1 MCNFQALALAILL
14 SGAAAG
20 LAEAQTMNLLL
31 NPGFDFHSFANSR
44 NASPQVYSAGYV
56 AGWNSDAYGDITVS
70 TAPHVPAVRPVV
82 FVRNLVAI
90 KPGKRLYQFILL
102 PEVGLRHGDQ
112 VSLSV
117 HGQQQAPDS
126 LIATIRVLKVDS
138 QTGTWK
144 PSDYGCGD
152 TREFPRHGRGELVTA
167 TARSAPSGPASAFQL
182 KVEGCDIPGHV
193 VQENVSGD
201 DQINTVGLEVELRN
215 VGPEEVWV
223 YAPCLV
229 KGPVA
234 HSDRPELRRLPTY
247 YTGIPRTIRKL
258 WRGEPLHIL
267 VMGSSIDRGSAN
279 PPLYPYDEDPTSPTF
294 KQPRGDR
301 DFDGEVVGRPDL
313 TDTFGW
319 WQHYFAWAGRLRVEL
334 LRKFDLTPDKICL
347 NYMARDS
354 SSISEAMTGLAEYCS
369 LSVSCA
375 PEANGQKAGKTW
387 QELYPGLFQ
396 RPQGPGPDLILFGS
410 GANIKTDEPDEGA
423 VYEAAIRWVQQHY
436 PDCEF
441 LFCMW
446 QRQRRYTANTGH
458 LMELALNYQIPF
470 LDLGDRLDQ
479 LAAYANN
486 YALCTDGGHPQAA
499 AHYIWFRT
507 VEQAFEVADPLAA
520 GQPQLLLP
528 RRLYPTSYHWEG
540 EVRTYEAGSPRL
552 HGNLLVLDDSQVT
565 TWATVVEEDKPET
578 LVDGQKGRLT
588 RNSPQ
593 RDLRSCSFTAGR
605 FALGDRHILE
615 LTGAHSRLNAADC
628 RVCPGRQSIPVDS
641 RQWDLGGRQ
650 VTDFPSAWG
659 APYGSKQVLL
669 AAGPALQVDAV
680 GTDVAVAWAEAPD
693 GGVFRVL
700 VDGEERLRVTA
711 NVPYV
716 EASGQQHYLENRRA
730 VRGLPYGVHRV
741 RLEPLAG
748 QVAILGLFAYDT
760 RPSDEATRELTGLAA
775 PGDVVQFTPP
785 FRARPLVFCTGGLAC
800 EPDDVTPG
808 QVTFGG
814 VGRGQYRVI
823 GE

>member
-1 MCNFQALALAILL
+1 MRMLPVMATAVGLGLALV
-14 SGAAAG
+14 G
-20 LAEAQTMNLLL
+20 LADAQTQNLLL

-44 NASPQVYSAGYV
+44 NASAQVYTAGYV
-56 AGWNSDAYGDITVS
+56 AGWNTDAYGDITVT
-70 TAPHVPAVRPVV
+70 TAPHVPAIRPAV

-90 KPGKRLYQFILL
+90 KPGKRLYQFMLL
-102 PEVGLRHGDQ
+102 PEVGLRHGDRA
-112 VSLSV
+112 SLSV
-117 HGQQQAPDS
+117 YGQQGAPDR
-126 LIATIRVLKVDS
+126 LRATIRVLKVDS
-138 QTGTWK
+138 QSGTWK
-144 PSDYGCGD
+144 PSDFGCSD
-152 TREFPRHGRGELVTA
+152 RREFPKHGRGELVTA
-167 TARSAPSGPASAFQL
+167 AEQSATSGPEGAFLL
-182 KVEGCDIPGHV
+182 KVEGCEIPGRV
-193 VQENVSGD
+193 VQESVSGD
-201 DQINTVGLEVELRN
+201 DQINAIGLEVELRN
-215 VGPEEVWV
+215 VGQRDVWV

-229 KGPVA
+229 RGPVA
-234 HSDRPELRRLPTY
+234 LSGLPELRRLPTY
-247 YTGIPRTIRKL
+247 YAGIPRTIRKL
-258 WRGEPLHIL
+258 WRGEPIHIL

-294 KQPRGDR
+294 KQPLGDH
-301 DFDGEVVGRPDL
+301 DFDGRVVGRPDL

-347 NYMARDS
+347 NYMARDG

-369 LSVSCA
+369 LSVPCA

-423 VYEAAIRWVQQHY
+423 VYEAAIRWVQQRY

-446 QRQRRYTANTGH
+446 QRQRSYTANTGH
-458 LMELALNYQIPF
+458 LMELALNYRIPF
-470 LDLGDRLDQ
+470 LDLGDRMDQ
-479 LAAYANN
+479 LSAYANN

-499 AHYIWFRT
+499 AHHVWFRT
-507 VEQAFEVADPLAA
+507 VEQAFEVADPIAM
-520 GQPQLLLP
+520 GEPQLHLP

-540 EVRTYEAGSPRL
+540 EVRTYSAGSPRL
-552 HGNLLVLDDSQVT
+552 HGNMLVLDDSQVT
-565 TWATVVEEDKPET
+565 TWAAVTEADAPET
-578 LVDGQKGRLT
+578 LVDGQKVRLT

-605 FALGDRHILE
+605 FSLGDRHILE
-615 LTGAHSRLNAADC
+615 LTGAHSRLIAADC
-628 RVCPGRQSIPVDS
+628 RVCPGRQFIPVDS

-650 VTDFPSAWG
+650 PTDFASAWG
-659 APYGSKQVLL
+659 APYGTKQVLL
-669 AAGPALQVDAV
+669 ATGPALQVDVV
-680 GTDVAVAWAEAPD
+680 GTDLAVAWVDAPD
-693 GGVFRVL
+693 GGSFRLL
-700 VDGEERLRVTA
+700 VDGQERLQVTA
-711 NVPYV
+711 NVPYQD
-716 EASGQQHYLENRRA
+716 ASGQRHYLENRRA

-741 RLEPLAG
+741 RIEPLTGA
-748 QVAILGLFAYDT
+748 VAILGLFAYDS

-785 FRARPLVFCTGGLAC
+785 FRARPLIICTGGL
-800 EPDDVTPG
+800 ELERDGVTPG
-808 QVTFGG
+808 QVIFGG
-814 VGRGQYRVI
+814 AGPGQYRVV